1 MALEARTR
9 LGPYELQ
16 APLGAGGK
24 GEVYR
29 ATPGAKRSR
38 NRSFPITYEQTT
50 SERANCGNWEPSA

>member
-9 LGPYELQ
+9 LGLYELQ

-29 ATPGAKRSR
+29 ATDTRRDRTFAIKVLPAPFEQSAWREEKR
-38 NRSFPITYEQTT
+38 
-50 SERANCGNWEPSA
+50 